1 MTTAEFIRRA
11 KAVHGERFDY
21 GAAAYRGFT
30 APLTLG
36 CRLHGT
42 FSTTPKSHL
51 HSKAGGCRPCI
62 ERALRP
68 DTLQRQQD
76 AFLRKARLV
85 HGNRYEYG
93 PGVSEDGR
101 CWVTV
106 VCAKH
111 GPFLLRRAKHLRG
124 HGCRQCSHARLSQER
139 RLSVWELIDRI
150 AAAQGLG
157 RYDYNLRGYV
167 NLHSRL
173 AVRCHKHGWFV
184 QMASAHIKGHGCA
197 KCCSSRGERRIRR
210 VLRQLGHDFV
220 EQARFPE
227 CRDRR
232 PLPFDFYLPHIRT
245 LIEYDGKQHYRKS
258 ELWGGHHQLERT
270 QRHDAIRN
278 QFATEHGYRL
288 LRIPYWQFDQIEE
301 ILRRDLTPAH
311 VAPET

>member
-36 CRLHGT
+36 CRRHGL

-150 AAAQGLG
+150 AAAQGLV
-157 RYDYNLRGYV
+157 GYP
-167 NLHSRL
+167 
-173 AVRCHKHGWFV
+173 
-184 QMASAHIKGHGCA
+184 
-197 KCCSSRGERRIRR
+197 SS
-210 VLRQLGHDFV
+210 
-220 EQARFPE
+220 
-227 CRDRR
+227 
-232 PLPFDFYLPHIRT
+232 FD
-245 LIEYDGKQHYRKS
+245 G
-258 ELWGGHHQLERT
+258 
-270 QRHDAIRN
+270 
-278 QFATEHGYRL
+278 
-288 LRIPYWQFDQIEE
+288 
-301 ILRRDLTPAH
+301 
-311 VAPET
+311 